1 LQQKWPKTAKFDKK
15 EVKMAKDKIFSSIV
29 KNRQEQY
36 RKAKTSGL
44 RRDLSK
50 EIKAN
55 KTAWQKWFEN
65 EVVIGKTRVIL
76 DMNDNINPTRRNPV
90 WQSIYSCYGTIINRI
105 DLPKH
110 LEPVY
115 EVLWDNG
122 EINRFRFTRL
132 RVAGWDNV
140 PPPPGVNTAG
150 NAMHPDPNKG
160 FLMKKNQEFLAKRKK
175 PFPLRPVWAGK
186 KVKDEF

>member
-1 LQQKWPKTAKFDKK
+1 
-15 EVKMAKDKIFSSIV
+15 MAKDKIFSSIV
-29 KNRQEQY
+29 KNKQELY

-44 RRDLSK
+44 RRDLSRV
-50 EIKAN
+50 IKIN
-55 KTAWQKWFEN
+55 KTAWREWFEN

-76 DMNDNINPTRRNPV
+76 DMNDTISPTRRNPV
-90 WQSIYSCYGTIINRI
+90 WQSIYSCYGTIISRI

-122 EINRFRFTRL
+122 ETNRFRFTRL

-150 NAMHPDPNKG
+150 NAMHPDPNRG
-160 FLMKKNQEFLAKRKK
+160 FIMKKNQEFLAKRGN
-175 PFPLRPVWAGK
+175 PLRGKHPWARK
-186 KVKDEF
+186 RVKDDF

>member
-1 LQQKWPKTAKFDKK
+1 
-15 EVKMAKDKIFSSIV
+15 MAKDKIFSSIV
-29 KNRQEQY
+29 KNKQELY

-44 RRDLSK
+44 RRDLSRV
-50 EIKAN
+50 IKIN
-55 KTAWQKWFEN
+55 KTAWREWFEN

-76 DMNDNINPTRRNPV
+76 DMNDSIKPTTRNPV
-90 WQSIYSCYGTIINRI
+90 WQSIYSCYGTIINHV

-122 EINRFRFTRL
+122 ELNRYRFTRL

-140 PPPPGVNTAG
+140 PAPPGVNTAG

-160 FLMKKNQEFLAKRKK
+160 FLMKKNQEFIAKRGK
-175 PFPLRPVWAGK
+175 PLRGKHPWARK
-186 KVKDEF
+186 RVKDDF